1 MELSLESL
9 GGLHGVAHAQ
19 AGELLSPGHARS
31 AAAQHRG
38 LVAPGRPGLVAG
50 MASLL
55 DGGGG
60 GGGSGGAGGTGGASG
75 GADFRGELAGPL
87 HPAMGMAC
95 EAPGLGGT
103 YTTLTP
109 LQHLPPLAAVAD
121 KFHQHAA
128 AAAVAGAHGG
138 HPHAHPHP
146 AAAPPPPPPPQRL
159 AASVSGSFTLMRDE
173 RAALAS
179 VGHLYGPYGKE
190 LPAMGSPLSPLPN
203 ALPPALHGAPQP
215 PPPPPPPLAAYGAP
229 SHLAGDKLLPPAA
242 FEPHAAL
249 LGRAEDALARGLPGG
264 GGGGGGGGAGGGG
277 TLPEESPD
285 RAPGAGAEEARAR
298 PALSPRPQR
307 ALLCSSASAI
317 DSPLPRSGRWQRSPE
332 NGRGRGGPGDPRLRS
347 PEAFTPQPAALRA
360 DNSWVH
366 TCPQRGRLARPP
378 LPDACGV
385 QESPCHRPH
394 NGPDLEGG
402 VSPWPQG
409 EGAVAAPAVGTIGLA
424 LWPDRLLLCA
434 QGQEELECCLSNR
447 APPKP
452 VQATGSSMRPQLGP
466 LEHLSRGPLVTA
478 RLHSRM
484 LGVEKGSHP
493 TTVTGEPEPR
503 FSERQ
508 AHPRARAGGSVGA
521 SISPTRRAPPGIAV
535 ETGHGDPEDSQ
546 AVPDGSGPAPDH
558 LPGNTWA
565 RDPSS
570 EGGETCQSLDKR
582 TNAAG
587 QLSLAAHP
595 ALGSRGKSGS
605 GLSPGACKRKE
616 QEQQKERALQPKKQ
630 RLVFTDLQ
638 RRTLIAIFKE
648 NKRPSKEM
656 QVTISQQLGLELN
669 TVSNFF
675 MNARRRCVN
684 RWAEEPGAAPAGPA
698 AAATFSKA

>member
-60 GGGSGGAGGTGGASG
+60 AGGAGSAGS

-87 HPAMGMAC
+87 HPTMGMAC

-121 KFHQHAA
+121 KFHPHAA
-128 AAAVAGAHGG
+128 AAGAHSG
-138 HPHAHPHP
+138 HPHAHQHP
-146 AAAPPPPPPPQRL
+146 APAPPPPPPPQRL

-215 PPPPPPPLAAYGAP
+215 PPPPPLAAYGAP
-229 SHLAGDKLLPPAA
+229 GHLAGDKLLPPAA

-264 GGGGGGGGAGGGG
+264 GGGGGGGGGAGGGG
-277 TLPEESPD
+277 SAGLLAPLGGLAAAGAHGPH
-285 RAPGAGAEEARAR
+285 AGGGGGGGPGAGAAAEEINTKEVAQRITAELKR
-298 PALSPRPQR
+298 YSIPQAIFAQRILCRSQGTLSD
-307 ALLCSSASAI
+307 LLRNPKPWSK
-317 DSPLPRSGRWQRSPE
+317 LKSGRETFRRMWKWLQEPEFQRMS
-332 NGRGRGGPGDPRLRS
+332 
-347 PEAFTPQPAALRA
+347 ALR
-360 DNSWVH
+360 
-366 TCPQRGRLARPP
+366 LA
-378 LPDACGV
+378 
-385 QESPCHRPH
+385 
-394 NGPDLEGG
+394 
-402 VSPWPQG
+402 
-409 EGAVAAPAVGTIGLA
+409 
-424 LWPDRLLLCA
+424 
-434 QGQEELECCLSNR
+434 
-447 APPKP
+447 
-452 VQATGSSMRPQLGP
+452 
-466 LEHLSRGPLVTA
+466 
-478 RLHSRM
+478 
-484 LGVEKGSHP
+484 
-493 TTVTGEPEPR
+493 
-503 FSERQ
+503 
-508 AHPRARAGGSVGA
+508 
-521 SISPTRRAPPGIAV
+521 
-535 ETGHGDPEDSQ
+535 
-546 AVPDGSGPAPDH
+546 
-558 LPGNTWA
+558 
-565 RDPSS
+565 
-570 EGGETCQSLDKR
+570 
-582 TNAAG
+582 
-587 QLSLAAHP
+587 
-595 ALGSRGKSGS
+595 
-605 GLSPGACKRKE
+605 ACKRKE

-675 MNARRRCVN
+675 MNARRRCMN
-684 RWAEEPGAAPAGPA
+684 RWAEEPGAAPGGPA
-698 AAATFSKA
+698 GTAPFSKA